1 MLHEIVSDQG
11 LVVNVAE
18 RGAELNRIFDSRE
31 GVDYLW
37 DANPEIWA
45 RHAPVLF
52 PFVARLWEGKYEY
65 KGIQYEMTAHGFAP
79 TSDFCVDAKTSDS
92 ITLSISGVRD
102 NWPFDTKFSVT
113 YKVVGKTLDVTYK
126 VDNRDSKTVYFAIGS
141 HPGFNV
147 PLEKGLSFEDYYAYF
162 PESGDVNKVVFSE
175 RVFDSGE
182 RVKVELPDHKIAL
195 RHDLFDNDAIVMD
208 NTGSV
213 VVIRSDKGRHG
224 VEVRYPN
231 THWCA
236 LWHKVKMEAPFV
248 CVEPWSSLPARD
260 GQLVDVETKG
270 DLIALAPGAS
280 YEQKLIIT
288 VF

>member
-65 KGIQYEMTAHGFAP
+65 RGKLYEMTSHGFAP
-79 TSDFCVDAKTSDS
+79 YSDFTVDEKTDDR
-92 ITLSISGVRD
+92 ITLSLSGTRD
-102 NWPFDTKFSVT
+102 NWPFDTRFSVT
-113 YKVVGKTLDVTYK
+113 YKAVGKTLDVTYK
-126 VDNRDSKTVYFAIGS
+126 VENRDDKTVHFAIGS

-147 PLEKGLSFEDYYAYF
+147 PLEEGLSFEDYYACF
-162 PESGDVNKVVFSE
+162 PESGDVNQVVFTPQ
-175 RVFDSGE
+175 VFDTGKRE
-182 RVKVELPDHKIAL
+182 KVNLVDHRLPL
-195 RHDLFDNDAIVMD
+195 THDLFDNDAKVMD
-208 NTGSV
+208 NTGSRV
-213 VVIRSDKGRHG
+213 IIRSDKGKHG
-224 VEVRYPN
+224 FEVQYPN

-236 LWHKVKMEAPFV
+236 LWHKVKMQVPFV

-280 YEQKLIIT
+280 YEQKMIIS